1 MYVDASFTAVIA
13 KGCSD
18 DLCMSFDVL
27 FSGHV
32 NHYTDIVSKALISL
46 AKSGSIA
53 ADHNNSR

>member
-1 MYVDASFTAVIA
+1 
-13 KGCSD
+13 
-18 DLCMSFDVL
+18 MSFDVL